1 MKAEIKFTRKK
12 LNIQV
17 VNRRKRT
24 LEPLEVVSVLIDDHQ
39 FYYNRESK
47 NLMLTNGV
55 VVFPYI
61 GNKSDVVKR
70 LEGFTNPDSFWDVVK
85 HERNNQTPEQLLEYE
100 IKFGT
105 SDVQDEIIRTLGLKP
120 YQAYCAYSYA
130 QGFYKLDVIGIDDIL
145 KERYPDKYKDDMSM
159 EQFLTEVFD
168 EEFAELFKQYI

>member
-24 LEPLEVVSVLIDDHQ
+24 LEPLEVVSVLIDGHQ
-39 FYYNRESK
+39 FYYNREREH
-47 NLMLTNGV
+47 LLLANGIL
-55 VVFPYI
+55 VFPNI
-61 GNKSDVVKR
+61 RTKNDVVKR
-70 LEGFTNPDSFWDVVK
+70 LEGFTNPDSFWNVVK
-85 HERNNQTPEQLLEYE
+85 HERNNQTPEQLLEQE

-105 SDVQDEIIRTLGLKP
+105 SDVQDKIIRRLGLKP

-130 QGFYKLDVIGIDDIL
+130 QGFYKLDVVGIDDIL

-159 EQFLTEVFD
+159 EQFLNETFD
-168 EEFAELFKQYI
+168 EEFTELFKQYI